1 MHRIWKIDPGVTLRA
16 FSVTDPVPE
25 LTDELRAVIPAAEI
39 VEVLVRQFE
48 RGLQYVQGRF
58 ERILEP
64 GRYLFWNH
72 PGART
77 SVQVLDTRVQQ
88 LKIHHPD
95 RPVQRCTGRF
105 AFRRLRVPV
114 ARAAPRADG
123 REPAMRWPLELAL
136 APPAPEDQRRHPPE
150 RKRPDEPH
158 HADRDQEQHDHD
170 PPWRRGRIARHPRSL
185 ARRLADGRP
194 ASLPGMPTTQTV
206 SPAHLANPGSRQWGT
221 PIRIFRLIR

>member
-88 LKIHHPD
+88 LKIHHMIS
-95 RPVQRCTGRF
+95 RSYS
-105 AFRRLRVPV
+105 RRQGGTVPTFT
-114 ARAAPRADG
+114 
-123 REPAMRWPLELAL
+123 REPNFAL
-136 APPAPEDQRRHPPE
+136 NL
-150 RKRPDEPH
+150 
-158 HADRDQEQHDHD
+158 
-170 PPWRRGRIARHPRSL
+170 W
-185 ARRLADGRP
+185 
-194 ASLPGMPTTQTV
+194 
-206 SPAHLANPGSRQWGT
+206 
-221 PIRIFRLIR
+221 